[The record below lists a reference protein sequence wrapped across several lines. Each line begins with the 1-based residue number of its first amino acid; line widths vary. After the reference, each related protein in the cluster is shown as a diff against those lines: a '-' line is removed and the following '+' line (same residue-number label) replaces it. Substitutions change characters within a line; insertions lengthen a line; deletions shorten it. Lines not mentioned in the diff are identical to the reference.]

1 MSETPNL
8 EDLLTAIATLTEH
21 NTALLEKIE
30 ATDQATKDRD
40 VATAKLV
47 NNLTAQLKDYQ
58 ERENVIKSA
67 IAIAIGAAKEVSKEV
82 SAVLNHYHNQLTQGV
97 GGHVEKANHH
107 LVQTVNLAT
116 TSINDLSILSS
127 DMKKTFDANFK
138 SLSFFS
144 TEFEEQNRQLANDA
158 KNTLISV
165 RKEAREGAERY
176 TKALSDEFARSL
188 SWKASA
194 LVGGICAFIFALTLL
209 SVWLL
214 VPSKTDIAERQ
225 TKYDSLAAAKIA
237 HNVVNGPDGEFY
249 ARVTPNTCFTG
260 TDKYRY
266 CKFR

>member
-30 ATDQATKDRD
+30 ATDQVTKERD
-40 VATAKLV
+40 AATAKLV

-58 ERENVIKSA
+58 EREHVIRS
-67 IAIAIGAAKEVSKEV
+67 AIAIGAAKEVSKEV

-116 TSINDLSILSS
+116 TNINDLSLLSS
-127 DMKKTFDANFK
+127 DMKKMFDANFK

-144 TEFEEQNRQLANDA
+144 TEFEDQNRKLANDA
-158 KNTLISV
+158 ENTLTSV
-165 RKEAREGAERY
+165 REEAQKGAKQY
-176 TKALSDEFARSL
+176 TKALSDDFAKAL
-188 SWKASA
+188 SWKAAGLVSA
-194 LVGGICAFIFALTLL
+194 ICACIFALTLF

-214 VPSKTDIAERQ
+214 VPSKAEIAERQ

-237 HNVVNGPDGEFY
+237 HNVVNGQDGDFY
-249 ARVTPNTCFTG
+249 ARVKPKSCFIG
-260 TDKYRY
+260 TDKYQY

>member
-1 MSETPNL
+1 MSEIPNL

-21 NTALLEKIE
+21 NTALLTQREEQDK
-30 ATDQATKDRD
+30 ATKDRD
-40 VATAKLV
+40 AATAKLV
-47 NNLTAQLKDYQ
+47 NDLTAQLKDYQ
-58 ERENVIKSA
+58 ERENVIKS
-67 IAIAIGAAKEVSKEV
+67 AIAIGAAKEVSKEV
-82 SAVLNHYHNQLTQGV
+82 SAVLNHYHNQLKQGV
-97 GGHVEKANHH
+97 AGHIERANTQ
-107 LVQTVNLAT
+107 LVKTVNAAT
-116 TSINDLSILSS
+116 KNTNELTVLSS

-165 RKEAREGAERY
+165 RKEAREGAEQY
-176 TKALSDEFARSL
+176 TKELSDKFAKSL
-188 SWKASA
+188 SWKASG
-194 LVGGICAFIFALTLL
+194 LVGGICACILAITLF

-214 VPSKTDIAERQ
+214 VPSKADITERQ

-249 ARVTPNTCFTG
+249 ARITPNTCFTG
-260 TDKYRY
+260 TDKYQY

>member
-40 VATAKLV
+40 EATAKLV
-47 NNLTAQLKDYQ
+47 NNLTAQLNDYQ
-58 ERENVIKSA
+58 ERENVIKS
-67 IAIAIGAAKEVSKEV
+67 AIAIGAAKEVSKEV

-116 TSINDLSILSS
+116 TSINDLSLLSS

-176 TKALSDEFARSL
+176 TKELSDEFARSL

-194 LVGGICAFIFALTLL
+194 LVGGVCACIFALALL
-209 SVWLL
+209 SVWLI
-214 VPSKTDIAERQ
+214 VPSKAEMAKRKTDYQ
-225 TKYDSLAAAKIA
+225 SLEKAVVVD
-237 HNVVNGPDGEFY
+237 NVVRGQDGYY
-249 ARVTPNTCFTG
+249 ARIKPKSCFIG
-260 TDKYRY
+260 TDKYQY

>member
-40 VATAKLV
+40 EATAKLV
-47 NNLTAQLKDYQ
+47 NNLTAQLNDYQ
-58 ERENVIKSA
+58 ERENVIKS
-67 IAIAIGAAKEVSKEV
+67 AIAIGAAKEVSKEV

-176 TKALSDEFARSL
+176 TRELSDEFARSL

-194 LVGGICAFIFALTLL
+194 LVGGVCACIFALTLF

-214 VPSKTDIAERQ
+214 VPSKAEMAKRKTDYQ
-225 TKYDSLAAAKIA
+225 SLEKAVVVD
-237 HNVVNGPDGEFY
+237 NVVKGQDGYY
-249 ARVTPNTCFTG
+249 ARIKPKSCFIG
-260 TDKYRY
+260 TDKYQY

>member
-40 VATAKLV
+40 EATTKLV
-47 NNLTAQLKDYQ
+47 NNLTAQLNDYQ
-58 ERENVIKSA
+58 ERENVIKS
-67 IAIAIGAAKEVSKEV
+67 AIAIGAAKEVSKEV

-116 TSINDLSILSS
+116 TSINDLSLLSS

-176 TKALSDEFARSL
+176 TKELSDEFARSL

-194 LVGGICAFIFALTLL
+194 LVGGICACIFALALF
-209 SVWLL
+209 SVWLI
-214 VPSKTDIAERQ
+214 VPSKAEM
-225 TKYDSLAAAKIA
+225 TKRKADYQILEKAVVVD
-237 HNVVNGPDGEFY
+237 NVVRGQDGYY
-249 ARVTPNTCFTG
+249 ARIKPKSCFIG
-260 TDKYRY
+260 TDKYQY

>member
-40 VATAKLV
+40 AATAKLI

-58 ERENVIKSA
+58 ERENVIKS
-67 IAIAIGAAKEVSKEV
+67 AIAIGAAKEVSKEV

-165 RKEAREGAERY
+165 MKEAREGAERY
-176 TKALSDEFARSL
+176 TKELSDEFARSL

-194 LVGGICAFIFALTLL
+194 LVGGVCACIFALTLL
-209 SVWLL
+209 SVWLI
-214 VPSKTDIAERQ
+214 VPSKAEMAKRKTDYQ
-225 TKYDSLAAAKIA
+225 SLEKAVVVD
-237 HNVVNGPDGEFY
+237 NVVKGQNGYY
-249 ARVTPNTCFTG
+249 ARIKPKSCFIG
-260 TDKYRY
+260 TDKYQY

>member
-40 VATAKLV
+40 EATAKLV
-47 NNLTAQLKDYQ
+47 NNLTAQLNDYQ
-58 ERENVIKSA
+58 ERENVIKS
-67 IAIAIGAAKEVSKEV
+67 AIAIGAAKEVSKEV

-194 LVGGICAFIFALTLL
+194 LVGGICACIFALTLL
-209 SVWLL
+209 SVLLL
-214 VPSKTDIAERQ
+214 VPSKTEIAQRKADYQRLE
-225 TKYDSLAAAKIA
+225 KAVVVN
-237 HNVVNGPDGEFY
+237 NVVKGQDGYY
-249 ARVTPNTCFTG
+249 ARIKPKSCFIG
-260 TDKYRY
+260 TDRYQY

>member
-21 NTALLEKIE
+21 NTALLERIE
-30 ATDQATKDRD
+30 EKDQATKDRD
-40 VATAKLV
+40 AANAKLV
-47 NNLTAQLKDYQ
+47 NDLIAQLKDYQ
-58 ERENVIKSA
+58 ERENVIKS
-67 IAIAIGAAKEVSKEV
+67 AIAIGAAKEVSKEV

-176 TKALSDEFARSL
+176 TRELSDEFARSL

-194 LVGGICAFIFALTLL
+194 LVGGVCACIFALALL

-214 VPSKTDIAERQ
+214 VPSKTEIAQRKADYQ
-225 TKYDSLAAAKIA
+225 SLEKAVVVD
-237 HNVVNGPDGEFY
+237 NVVRGQDGYY
-249 ARVTPNTCFTG
+249 ARIKPKSCFIG
-260 TDKYRY
+260 TDKYQY

>member
-40 VATAKLV
+40 AATAKLV

-58 ERENVIKSA
+58 ERENVIKS
-67 IAIAIGAAKEVSKEV
+67 AIAIGAAKEVSKEV

-158 KNTLISV
+158 KNTEGIGNCISQ
-165 RKEAREGAERY
+165 R
-176 TKALSDEFARSL
+176 D
-188 SWKASA
+188 
-194 LVGGICAFIFALTLL
+194 
-209 SVWLL
+209 
-214 VPSKTDIAERQ
+214 Q
-225 TKYDSLAAAKIA
+225 
-237 HNVVNGPDGEFY
+237 
-249 ARVTPNTCFTG
+249 
-260 TDKYRY
+260 
-266 CKFR
+266 

>member
-40 VATAKLV
+40 AATANLV

-58 ERENVIKSA
+58 ERENVIKS
-67 IAIAIGAAKEVSKEV
+67 AIAIGAAKEVSKEV

-116 TSINDLSILSS
+116 TSINDLSILSL

-176 TKALSDEFARSL
+176 TKELSDEFARSL

-194 LVGGICAFIFALTLL
+194 LVGGVCACIFALALL
-209 SVWLL
+209 SVWLI
-214 VPSKTDIAERQ
+214 VPSKAEMAKRKTDYQ
-225 TKYDSLAAAKIA
+225 SLEKAVVVD
-237 HNVVNGPDGEFY
+237 NVVKGQDGYY
-249 ARVTPNTCFTG
+249 ARIKPKSCFIG
-260 TDKYRY
+260 TDKYQY

>member
-40 VATAKLV
+40 AATAKLV

-58 ERENVIKSA
+58 ERENVIKS
-67 IAIAIGAAKEVSKEV
+67 AIAIGAAKEVSKEV

-165 RKEAREGAERY
+165 RKEAKEGAERY
-176 TKALSDEFARSL
+176 TKELSDEFARSL

-194 LVGGICAFIFALTLL
+194 LVGGVCACIFALALF
-209 SVWLL
+209 SVWLI
-214 VPSKTDIAERQ
+214 VPSKAEMAKRKADYQ
-225 TKYDSLAAAKIA
+225 SLEKAVVVD
-237 HNVVNGPDGEFY
+237 NVVKGQDGYY
-249 ARVTPNTCFTG
+249 ARIKPKSCFIG
-260 TDKYRY
+260 TDKYQY

>member
-1 MSETPNL
+1 MSEIPNL

-21 NTALLEKIE
+21 NTELLTQREE
-30 ATDQATKDRD
+30 QYQAMAARD
-40 VATAKLV
+40 TATAKLV
-47 NNLTAQLKDYQ
+47 NELTAQLKDYQ
-58 ERENVIKSA
+58 ERENKIKSA
-67 IAIAIGAAKEVSKEV
+67 IVAGTAKEVRLEV
-82 SAVLNHYHNQLTQGV
+82 ADLLNYYSNRLTQGV

-116 TSINDLSILSS
+116 TSINDLSLLSS

-176 TKALSDEFARSL
+176 TKELSDEFARSL
-188 SWKASA
+188 SWKAA
-194 LVGGICAFIFALTLL
+194 GLVGAICACIFALTLF

-214 VPSKTDIAERQ
+214 VPSKADIAERQ
-225 TKYDSLAAAKIA
+225 TKYNSLAAAKIA

>member
-8 EDLLTAIATLTEH
+8 EDLLAAIATLTEH
-21 NTALLEKIE
+21 NTALLERIE
-30 ATDQATKDRD
+30 QKDQVSKDRD
-40 VATAKLV
+40 AANAKLV
-47 NNLTAQLKDYQ
+47 NELIAQLKDYQ
-58 ERENVIKSA
+58 ERENVIKS
-67 IAIAIGAAKEVSKEV
+67 AIAIGAAKEVSKEV

-97 GGHVEKANHH
+97 AGHVAKANHH

-158 KNTLISV
+158 KGTLISV
-165 RKEAREGAERY
+165 KKEAREGAERY
-176 TKALSDEFARSL
+176 TKELSDEFARSL

-194 LVGGICAFIFALTLL
+194 LVGGICACIFALTLL
-209 SVWLL
+209 SVLLL
-214 VPSKTDIAERQ
+214 VPSKTEIAQRKADYQ
-225 TKYDSLAAAKIA
+225 SLEKAVVVD
-237 HNVVNGPDGEFY
+237 NVVRGQDGYY
-249 ARVTPNTCFTG
+249 ARIKPKSCFIG
-260 TDKYRY
+260 TDKYQY

>member
-58 ERENVIKSA
+58 ERENVIKS
-67 IAIAIGAAKEVSKEV
+67 AIAIGAAKEVSKEV

-176 TKALSDEFARSL
+176 TKELSDEFARSL

-194 LVGGICAFIFALTLL
+194 LVGGVCACIFALALL
-209 SVWLL
+209 SVWLI
-214 VPSKTDIAERQ
+214 VPSKAEMAKRKTDYQ
-225 TKYDSLAAAKIA
+225 SLEKAVVVD
-237 HNVVNGPDGEFY
+237 NVVKGQDGYY
-249 ARVTPNTCFTG
+249 ARIKPKSCFIG
-260 TDKYRY
+260 TDKYQY

>member
-40 VATAKLV
+40 AATAKLV

-58 ERENVIKSA
+58 ERENVIKS
-67 IAIAIGAAKEVSKEV
+67 AIAIGAAKEVSKEV

-116 TSINDLSILSS
+116 TSINDLSLLSS

-176 TKALSDEFARSL
+176 TKELSDEFARLL
-188 SWKASA
+188 SWKAA
-194 LVGGICAFIFALTLL
+194 GLVGAICACIFALTLF

-214 VPSKTDIAERQ
+214 VPSKADIVARQ
-225 TKYDSLAAAKIA
+225 TKYNSLAAAKIA

>member
-40 VATAKLV
+40 AATAKLV

-58 ERENVIKSA
+58 ERENVIKS
-67 IAIAIGAAKEVSKEV
+67 AIAIGAAKEVSKEV

-116 TSINDLSILSS
+116 TSINDLSLLSS

-176 TKALSDEFARSL
+176 TKELSDEFARSL

-194 LVGGICAFIFALTLL
+194 LVGGVCACIFALALL
-209 SVWLL
+209 SVWLI
-214 VPSKTDIAERQ
+214 VPSKAEMAKRKTDYQ
-225 TKYDSLAAAKIA
+225 SLEKAVVVDNVVKGQDGYYAKIKKQS
-237 HNVVNGPDGEFY
+237 
-249 ARVTPNTCFTG
+249 CFLG
-260 TDKYRY
+260 SDNEQY